1 MLGNRL
7 TISYRILIS
16 FFNIWLN
23 LELRF
28 KFRSYVSLYY
38 YSAETIYDGLL
49 KLKFTEKSLLT
60 CLSCGSCTLCPVRMI
75 YSEIFAISITNNY
88 LSSFGCFNVV
98 DRSLVHLQFFWKRKE
113 KHNRNLRW
121 RNQDGGSKMAVTYF
135 FVRQL
140 TTFCF

>member
-1 MLGNRL
+1 M
-7 TISYRILIS
+7 
-16 FFNIWLN
+16 
-23 LELRF
+23 
-28 KFRSYVSLYY
+28 SLYY

-98 DRSLVHLQFFWKRKE
+98 DRSLGPSPVFLKKKRKTQQESEME
-113 KHNRNLRW
+113 KPRW
-121 RNQDGGSKMAVTYF
+121 WLQDGGYILLRSPINYILFLEPLRKSQQNCDF
-135 FVRQL
+135 LESQ
-140 TTFCF
+140 TFLHDTEPFLAC